1 MDFSILLKGFTIGF
15 AIAAPVGPIGIL
27 CIRRSLINGWKM
39 GAATGLGAA
48 SADAIYGLIAA
59 LGLTIVSDLLIDQQ
73 VWFKLIGGIF
83 LIYLGIKAF
92 LSKPS
97 DTIQES
103 QSSGLVN
110 AYLSTFLLTITNP
123 LTILSFLAIF
133 ASLGLGSST
142 NKLGLWLVLGV
153 FSGSLSWWLLLSS
166 GVSFIRKGFKPAGLV
181 WVNRLSGIF
190 IITFG
195 VGAISTLLI
204 DKIT

>member
-83 LIYLGIKAF
+83 LI
-92 LSKPS
+92 S
-97 DTIQES
+97 
-103 QSSGLVN
+103 
-110 AYLSTFLLTITNP
+110 
-123 LTILSFLAIF
+123 
-133 ASLGLGSST
+133 
-142 NKLGLWLVLGV
+142 
-153 FSGSLSWWLLLSS
+153 
-166 GVSFIRKGFKPAGLV
+166 
-181 WVNRLSGIF
+181 IF
-190 IITFG
+190 IKTQ
-195 VGAISTLLI
+195 
-204 DKIT
+204 